1 LKFCSEKEQKER
13 LIKEAVDKERKES
26 EQFKSQAAVS
36 SSFVCFGFSGES
48 LFSFQFIAERLESNT
63 DCQT

>member
-1 LKFCSEKEQKER
+1 
-13 LIKEAVDKERKES
+13 VDKERKES

-48 LFSFQFIAERLESNT
+48 LFIFQFIAERLESNT